1 MGYFFQ
7 YVHGLVLYC
16 SIVTIYIYS
25 FYLKSLGN
33 ASFEHVY
40 TNAPHVRPIIS
51 AGLKLLCLV
60 IQWCIHNASSISSC
74 CWLLFRCY
82 LSSLCSFMLFSVWQ
96 MDRKWV
102 FGHVWEMLETVVP
115 SSVSMCLGSCWVLFT
130 DQVGKERNPSHSL
143 TEYWWSVLVQGAE
156 LLPAPEELREA
167 WVYDQNQLVVVNVR
181 DYWCQSCRFRL
192 GFGEIVSTV
201 TRGWH

>member
-1 MGYFFQ
+1 MPFFITWTVQ
-7 YVHGLVLYC
+7 TWHSIDHTHLCVQHLYKCVLHGLFFPICSWPCIVLFNCYY
-16 SIVTIYIYS
+16 IYIYS

-115 SSVSMCLGSCWVLFT
+115 NSV
-130 DQVGKERNPSHSL
+130 R
-143 TEYWWSVLVQGAE
+143 
-156 LLPAPEELREA
+156 
-167 WVYDQNQLVVVNVR
+167 
-181 DYWCQSCRFRL
+181 
-192 GFGEIVSTV
+192 
-201 TRGWH
+201 